1 MEYQENSEGYD
12 PLERKQHE
20 QEVNITYRRRSNS
33 CCSNRLFRNCNKQR
47 SRHRF
52 IRSRHIFRSI
62 IRRSIISCY
71 RRTQRHTVNERLN
84 INGKGYQGC

>member
-20 QEVNITYRRRSNS
+20 QEINITYRRRSNS
-33 CCSNRLFRNCNKQR
+33 CCSNRLFQNCNKQR
-47 SRHRF
+47 SRH
-52 IRSRHIFRSI
+52 ICKRSI
-62 IRRSIISCY
+62 IYSY
-71 RRTQRHTVNERLN
+71 RRAQRHTVNERLY

>member
-33 CCSNRLFRNCNKQR
+33 CCSNRLFPNCNKQR
-47 SRHRF
+47 SRH
-52 IRSRHIFRSI
+52 IFQSI
-62 IRRSIISCY
+62 IYSY
-71 RRTQRHTVNERLN
+71 RGTQRHTVNERLY